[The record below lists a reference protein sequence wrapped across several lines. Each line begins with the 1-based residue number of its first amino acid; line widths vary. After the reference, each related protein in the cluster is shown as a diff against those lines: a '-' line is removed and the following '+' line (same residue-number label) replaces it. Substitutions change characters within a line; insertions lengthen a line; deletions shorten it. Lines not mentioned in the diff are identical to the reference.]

1 MIVRKRK
8 QLIQWDFLERG
19 HAQDLQEIV
28 ERKLHGQILLDDRDE
43 RINRDGH
50 PNLRPNRVLRRPV
63 KRLDPKILFD
73 PSGRTVPLASGAC
86 RAWRPLMREEESYLS
101 GRSSADRCPD
111 RRIAPD
117 EAARD
122 TRPWIWERSGRSFDQ
137 RLGPWFYR
145 RVEMRVVAI
154 EDSTWLG

>member
-19 HAQDLQEIV
+19 HAQNLQEIV

-63 KRLDPKILFD
+63 KRLDPKVLFD
-73 PSGRTVPLASGAC
+73 PA
-86 RAWRPLMREEESYLS
+86 EEQFHLPAELVEL
-101 GRSSADRCPD
+101 GDR
-111 RRIAPD
+111 
-117 EAARD
+117 
-122 TRPWIWERSGRSFDQ
+122 
-137 RLGPWFYR
+137 
-145 RVEMRVVAI
+145 
-154 EDSTWLG
+154 

>member
-19 HAQDLQEIV
+19 HAQDLQKIV

-63 KRLDPKILFD
+63 KRFDPKILFD
-73 PSGRTVPLASGAC
+73 PTEKQFHLPAELVEFG
-86 RAWRPLMREEESYLS
+86 
-101 GRSSADRCPD
+101 DRQ
-111 RRIAPD
+111 
-117 EAARD
+117 
-122 TRPWIWERSGRSFDQ
+122 GGQ
-137 RLGPWFYR
+137 K
-145 RVEMRVVAI
+145 
-154 EDSTWLG
+154 